1 MCGMY
6 TFRKNERLSN
16 YRLKS
21 LLFDKG
27 DSFFHYPFRVIFL
40 FANRKET
47 GILLARKQHPTM
59 SETFQFPAKCLVA
72 VSGKRVKQA
81 NKRNRIKRLT
91 KEAYRKN
98 KNPLYSLLEER
109 GMLCL
114 LGLIYVAK
122 QPLSYEE
129 VEKSVTSI
137 MVTLQEK
144 ISEESTGIHLFHSMD

>member
-16 YRLKS
+16 YGLKS

-40 FANRKET
+40 FAKRQEAGT
-47 GILLARKQHPTM
+47 LLPPKQHVSM
-59 SETFQFPAKCLVA
+59 SETFQFPAKCLIA
-72 VSGKRVKQA
+72 VSGKRVKKA

-98 KNPLYSLLEER
+98 KNPFYSLLEEKD
-109 GMLCL
+109 MMCL
-114 LGLIYVAK
+114 LGLIYIAK
-122 QPLSYEE
+122 HPISYEE
-129 VEKSVTSI
+129 VEKSVASI

-144 ISEESTGIHLFHSMD
+144 VSEQSGSVHLPRLKD